1 MMLMIISTQF
11 TFQGTNTYLIGTGR
25 ERLIIDTGG
34 GVAEWADLIALTL
47 KTKAIRISHVLLT
60 HWHGDHTGGV
70 SDLLRLF
77 PDLRG
82 SIYKHTPDSSQQ
94 PIEDG
99 QRFSVE
105 GATIRAVHTPGH
117 SEDHMCFVLEEENS
131 MFTGDNILGQGT
143 SVAED
148 LGTFME
154 SLRIIQN
161 QNCATGHP
169 AHGSTI
175 LDLPTKIT
183 QELTA
188 KTRRERQVLQVLN
201 RIRKTEMSL
210 TVSDLVVQIYG
221 AGLNKETVKLAL
233 EPFIDQVLKNLANS
247 GKVAFEKRRGVKK
260 WFSLEGPKDVSAMRL
275 TSVDK
280 TLSSR
285 RVDNAC

>member
-1 MMLMIISTQF
+1 MLIILSTQF
-11 TFQGTNTYLIGTGR
+11 TFQGTNTYLIGTGH
-25 ERLIIDTGG
+25 ERLIVDTGG
-34 GVAEWADLIALTL
+34 GAAEWAELIALTL
-47 KTKAIRISHVLLT
+47 KMKTIKISHVLLT

-77 PDLRG
+77 PDLHG
-82 SIYKHTPDSSQQ
+82 SIYKHTPDSGQQ

-105 GATIRAVHTPGH
+105 GATIRAIHTPGH

-154 SLRIIQN
+154 SLRIMQN
-161 QNCATGHP
+161 ENCATGHP

-175 LDLPTKIT
+175 LDFPTKIT
-183 QELTA
+183 QDLTA

-210 TVSDLVVQIYG
+210 TVSDLVIQIYG

-233 EPFIDQVLKNLANS
+233 EPFIDQVLKKLANS

-260 WFSLEGPKDVSAMRL
+260 WFSLGAPKDDSAMMH

>member
-1 MMLMIISTQF
+1 MMLMSIFTQF
-11 TFQGTNTYLIGTGR
+11 TFQGTNTYLIGTGH

-47 KTKAIRISHVLLT
+47 KMKSIRISHVLLT

-82 SIYKHTPDSSQQ
+82 TIYKHTPDSSQQ

-131 MFTGDNILGQGT
+131 LFTGDNILGQGT

-154 SLRIIQN
+154 SLRIMQN

-183 QELTA
+183 QDLTA

-210 TVSDLVVQIYG
+210 TVSDLVIQIYG

-233 EPFIDQVLKNLANS
+233 EPFIDQVLKKLANS

-260 WFSLEGPKDVSAMRL
+260 WFSLEAPKDVSAMRL
-275 TSVDK
+275 TTVYK

-285 RVDNAC
+285 RVDNTC